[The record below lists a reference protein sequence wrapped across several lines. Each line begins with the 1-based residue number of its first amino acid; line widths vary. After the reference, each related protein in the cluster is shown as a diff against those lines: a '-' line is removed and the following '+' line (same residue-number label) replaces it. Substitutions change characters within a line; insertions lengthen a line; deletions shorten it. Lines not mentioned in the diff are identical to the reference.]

1 MSAPRAEDK
10 LGRRLAIVASVVV
23 LATVVASLWVT
34 GSPSAQREARID
46 ERRVSDLALIRDAIR
61 SYTQEHGA
69 LPADLAELKIQPGI
83 RLPIADPVTGAPYE
97 YVATGARTYQL
108 CARFTTDTALQMPDD
123 YQSRDVQWAHGI
135 GRQCFERTAA
145 TATGLPA
152 D

>member
-1 MSAPRAEDK
+1 MSLPRTENS
-10 LGRRLAIVASVVV
+10 LGRRLAIVASLVV
-23 LATVVASLWVT
+23 LATVVASVWVT

-123 YQSRDVQWAHGI
+123 YQSRDVHWAHGI

-145 TATGLPA
+145 TSTGLPA